1 MLTPTEF
8 PPPLPFLLLLHLS
21 MCLIDS
27 GFFFKA
33 CGFRD
38 DNLGSTMM
46 MYSRTVSSTCFEG
59 ERMVKQAGRKLL
71 LVSHSNCS

>member
-46 MYSRTVSSTCFEG
+46 MYSRTVSSTCFEAI
-59 ERMVKQAGRKLL
+59 KKKLWRDME
-71 LVSHSNCS
+71 